1 MALIPK
7 LTAMNEPAILCR
19 LEEIEDGGSRG
30 FTIGEGRAAREL
42 FIVRQGARV
51 LVYENSCPHTG
62 GPLDWQ
68 PDVFLDLER
77 RFIQCATHGALF
89 RIEDGHC
96 VHGPC
101 LGAFLTPVP
110 AHTEDGLVYLGA

>member
-1 MALIPK
+1 MSEA
-7 LTAMNEPAILCR
+7 AILCR
-19 LEEIEDGGSRG
+19 LDEIEDGSSRG

-42 FIVRQGARV
+42 FIVRKGTRV
-51 LVYENSCPHTG
+51 FVYENSCPHTE

-68 PDVFLDLER
+68 PDVFLDVEK

-89 RIEDGHC
+89 RIEDGYC

-101 LGAFLTPVP
+101 IGAHLTPVP
-110 AHTEDGLVYLGA
+110 AHVADGLIYLAA